1 VAKLKVIQSEDE
13 NSKETSETER
23 PDPEVP
29 ATPATARRR
38 KFSAKYKLKILD
50 EIDERMKYGLEIGSV
65 LRREGLF
72 SSYISKW
79 RKAQEDG
86 VLRALEPKK
95 RGRRPDPDAEL
106 QRQLKQAQA
115 ENEKLRK
122 ELEHAELIIDV
133 QKKLSRLLG
142 LDEEK

>member
-1 VAKLKVIQSEDE
+1 MAKLKVIQSEDE

-38 KFSAKYKLKILD
+38 KFSAKYKLKILE

-65 LRREGLF
+65 VRREGLF
-72 SSYISKW
+72 SSYISTW
-79 RKAQEDG
+79 RKAREDG

-95 RGRRPDPDAEL
+95 RGKKPDPDVEL
-106 QRQLKQAQA
+106 RRQLKQAQS

-122 ELEHAELIIDV
+122 ELEQAELIIDV